1 MWEDSS
7 NGISDRILIYNIKV
21 ELVLDKVR
29 LALKIQQE
37 YDFRIYYQ

>member
-1 MWEDSS
+1 MWKDLS

-29 LALKIQQE
+29 LALKTQQE